1 MDKKEISW
9 SDIIITII
17 VDVIFVGSLFLIAKS
32 LNKTDLKIQ
41 EKSYDDGGICT
52 AFKSY
57 PQEFKL
63 KVLCPFNCIDSGFD
77 GGYYSNLLNKC
88 VCKVKINKIK

>member
-1 MDKKEISW
+1 MGKKEISW

-17 VDVIFVGSLFLIAKS
+17 VDVILVGSLFLITKPS
-32 LNKTDLKIQ
+32 NKTDLKIQ

-52 AFKSY
+52 AFKPY
-57 PQEFKL
+57 PPEFKL
-63 KVLCPFNCIDSGFD
+63 KALCPFNCIDSGFE
-77 GGYYSNLLNKC
+77 GGHYSNLLNKC